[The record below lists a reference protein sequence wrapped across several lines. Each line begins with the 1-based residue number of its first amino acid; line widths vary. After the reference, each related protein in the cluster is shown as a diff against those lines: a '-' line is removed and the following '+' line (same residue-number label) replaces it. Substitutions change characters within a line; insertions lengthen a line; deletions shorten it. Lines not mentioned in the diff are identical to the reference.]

1 MLNSYAE
8 YILEYLSDKM
18 LVTTVM
24 FWVAIA
30 IAVTSIVCFILAPI
44 YSKGKHD
51 GVKILAQIISIIDFV
66 GGIGSMLV
74 FVVVSVLSLLTS
86 AGAFAD
92 ASLSVQETLLA
103 ILLTPIRFGMPID
116 SFASGDLSAGT
127 VILFYGLYFGVA
139 GLLGIIAFVVSSS
152 ARCKYNGA
160 NGKIRGAAVPQGM
173 PQYNPYQPYGQP
185 NIQQGYPQ
193 QYGQNAQQGYPQQYQ
208 QNVPQGYPQQYQ
220 QNAQQ
225 GYPQQYQQNVQQ
237 GYPQQYQQ
245 NAQYQSTS
253 GETTVLTPEMLAHP
267 VAPVPVMNSQP
278 VPGYAE
284 PAPEVAQQETP
295 VEPAPEVAQQEM
307 LVDPAPEVAQ
317 QETPVEPAPE
327 VAQQET
333 PVEPVPE
340 VAQQETPV
348 EPAPEVAQQEMS
360 VEPAPEVAQQEM
372 PVEPAPEVAQQE
384 VSVKLAPEVAQ
395 QETPVEPVPEVAQQE
410 MSVEP
415 ANETTQPGISAEP
428 EPAGFCVNCGNAL
441 SQGAIF
447 CSNCGYRVNN
457 APAAFCTGCGAK
469 LPDGALF
476 CTTCGKKRDM

>member
-1 MLNSYAE
+1 MLNSHTE

-24 FWVAIA
+24 FWAAIA
-30 IAVTSIVCFILAPI
+30 IAVTSIVCFFLAPI

-66 GGIGSMLV
+66 GGIGSILV

-92 ASLSVQETLLA
+92 ASFSVQETLLA
-103 ILLTPIRFGMPID
+103 ILLTPIRFGMPLD
-116 SFASGDLSAGT
+116 SFASGDLSAGMI
-127 VILFYGLYFGVA
+127 ILFYGLYFGVA
-139 GLLGIIAFVVSSS
+139 GLLGIIAFVVNSS
-152 ARCKYNGA
+152 ARGKYNGA
-160 NGKIRGAAVPQGM
+160 NGKIRGAAVPQGV

-185 NIQQGYPQ
+185 NIQQ
-193 QYGQNAQQGYPQQYQ
+193 YGKNVPQGYPQQYQ
-208 QNVPQGYPQQYQ
+208 QNVPQGYPQQYR
-220 QNAQQ
+220 QNA
-225 GYPQQYQQNVQQ
+225 QQ

-284 PAPEVAQQETP
+284 SVPEAAQQEASAEPVSEVAQQEASA
-295 VEPAPEVAQQEM
+295 EPAPEVAQQE
-307 LVDPAPEVAQ
+307 AF
-317 QETPVEPAPE
+317 TEPAPE
-327 VAQQET
+327 VAQQEAFA
-333 PVEPVPE
+333 EPVPE
-340 VAQQETPV
+340 VAQQEAFTEPV
-348 EPAPEVAQQEMS
+348 PEAAQQE
-360 VEPAPEVAQQEM
+360 AF
-372 PVEPAPEVAQQE
+372 
-384 VSVKLAPEVAQ
+384 
-395 QETPVEPVPEVAQQE
+395 TEPVPEVAQQE
-410 MSVEP
+410 ASAEPVPEVVQQETPVKP
-415 ANETTQPGISAEP
+415 ANETTQPGTPAEP

-476 CTTCGKKRDM
+476 CTTCGKKRNM

>member
-1 MLNSYAE
+1 MMNSHTE

-30 IAVTSIVCFILAPI
+30 IAVTSIVCFVLAPI

-66 GGIGSMLV
+66 GGIGSILV

-92 ASLSVQETLLA
+92 ASFSVQETLLA

-127 VILFYGLYFGVA
+127 IILFYGLYFGVA

-152 ARCKYNGA
+152 ARGKYNGA

-208 QNVPQGYPQQYQ
+208 QNAPQGYPQQYQ
-220 QNAQQ
+220 QNV
-225 GYPQQYQQNVQQ
+225 PQ

-284 PAPEVAQQETP
+284 SAPEVAQQETP
-295 VEPAPEVAQQEM
+295 VEPAPEVAQQE
-307 LVDPAPEVAQ
+307 AP
-317 QETPVEPAPE
+317 
-327 VAQQET
+327 
-333 PVEPVPE
+333 
-340 VAQQETPV
+340 
-348 EPAPEVAQQEMS
+348 

-372 PVEPAPEVAQQE
+372 PVEP
-384 VSVKLAPEVAQ
+384 
-395 QETPVEPVPEVAQQE
+395 VPEVAQQE
-410 MSVEP
+410 APVEP
-415 ANETTQPGISAEP
+415 APEATQQEMFTVPAKETAQPETPAETA
-428 EPAGFCVNCGNAL
+428 PAGFCVNCGNAL

>member
-1 MLNSYAE
+1 MLNSHTE

-30 IAVTSIVCFILAPI
+30 IAVTSIVCFVLAPI
-44 YSKGKHD
+44 YSKGKHA

-66 GGIGSMLV
+66 GGIGSILV
-74 FVVVSVLSLLTS
+74 FFVVSVLSLLTS

-92 ASLSVQETLLA
+92 ASFSVQETLLA
-103 ILLTPIRFGMPID
+103 ILLTPIRFGMPLD
-116 SFASGDLSAGT
+116 SFASGDLSAGMI
-127 VILFYGLYFGVA
+127 ILFYGLYFGVA
-139 GLLGIIAFVVSSS
+139 GLLGIIAFVVNSS
-152 ARCKYNGA
+152 ARGKYNGA
-160 NGKIRGAAVPQGM
+160 NGKIRGAAVPQGV

-185 NIQQGYPQ
+185 NIQQ
-193 QYGQNAQQGYPQQYQ
+193 YGQNVPQGYPQQYQ
-208 QNVPQGYPQQYQ
+208 QNVPQGYPQQYR
-220 QNAQQ
+220 QNA
-225 GYPQQYQQNVQQ
+225 QQ

-284 PAPEVAQQETP
+284 SVPEVAQQEASAEP
-295 VEPAPEVAQQEM
+295 VSEFAQQEASAEPAPEAAQQEAFAEPVSEAAQQEAFTEPAPEAAQQEAFAEPVPEVAQQE
-307 LVDPAPEVAQ
+307 AF
-317 QETPVEPAPE
+317 T
-327 VAQQET
+327 
-333 PVEPVPE
+333 EPVPE
-340 VAQQETPV
+340 VAQQETFT
-348 EPAPEVAQQEMS
+348 EPTNET
-360 VEPAPEVAQQEM
+360 
-372 PVEPAPEVAQQE
+372 
-384 VSVKLAPEVAQ
+384 AQ
-395 QETPVEPVPEVAQQE
+395 QETPVK
-410 MSVEP
+410 P
-415 ANETTQPGISAEP
+415 ANETTQPGTPAEP

-476 CTTCGKKRDM
+476 CTTCGKKRNI

>member
-1 MLNSYAE
+1 MLNSHTE

-30 IAVTSIVCFILAPI
+30 IAVTSIVCLVLAPI

-66 GGIGSMLV
+66 GGIGSILV

-86 AGAFAD
+86 AGAFVD
-92 ASLSVQETLLA
+92 ASFSVQETLLA
-103 ILLTPIRFGMPID
+103 ILLTPIRFGMPLD
-116 SFASGDLSAGT
+116 SFASGDLSAGMI
-127 VILFYGLYFGVA
+127 ILFYGLYFGVA
-139 GLLGIIAFVVSSS
+139 GLLGIIAFVVNSS
-152 ARCKYNGA
+152 ARGKYNGA
-160 NGKIRGAAVPQGM
+160 NGKIRGAAVPQGV

-185 NIQQGYPQ
+185 NIQQ
-193 QYGQNAQQGYPQQYQ
+193 YG

-220 QNAQQ
+220 QNA
-225 GYPQQYQQNVQQ
+225 QQ

-284 PAPEVAQQETP
+284 SVPEVAQQEASAEP
-295 VEPAPEVAQQEM
+295 VSEVAQQEAFTEPVHEAAQQEASAEPVPEVAQQEASAEPVSEVAQQEAFTEPAPEVAQQE
-307 LVDPAPEVAQ
+307 ASA
-317 QETPVEPAPE
+317 
-327 VAQQET
+327 
-333 PVEPVPE
+333 EPVPE
-340 VAQQETPV
+340 VAQQETS
-348 EPAPEVAQQEMS
+348 A
-360 VEPAPEVAQQEM
+360 
-372 PVEPAPEVAQQE
+372 
-384 VSVKLAPEVAQ
+384 
-395 QETPVEPVPEVAQQE
+395 EPVPEVAQQE
-410 MSVEP
+410 ASAEPVPEVVQQETPVKPANETTQQEMPVKP
-415 ANETTQPGISAEP
+415 ANETTQPGTPSEP

-469 LPDGALF
+469 LSDGALF
-476 CTTCGKKRDM
+476 CTTCGKKRNM

>member
-1 MLNSYAE
+1 MLNSHTE

-24 FWVAIA
+24 FWAAIA
-30 IAVTSIVCFILAPI
+30 IAVTSIVCFFLAPI

-66 GGIGSMLV
+66 GGIGSILV

-92 ASLSVQETLLA
+92 ASFSVQETLLA
-103 ILLTPIRFGMPID
+103 ILLTPIRFGMPLD
-116 SFASGDLSAGT
+116 SFASGDLSAGMI
-127 VILFYGLYFGVA
+127 ILFYGLYFGVA
-139 GLLGIIAFVVSSS
+139 GLLGIIAFVVNSS
-152 ARCKYNGA
+152 ARGKYNGA
-160 NGKIRGAAVPQGM
+160 NGKIRGAAVPQGV

-185 NIQQGYPQ
+185 NIQQ
-193 QYGQNAQQGYPQQYQ
+193 YGKNVPQGYPQQYQ

-220 QNAQQ
+220 QNVPQ
-225 GYPQQYQQNVQQ
+225 GYPQQYRQNAQQ

-284 PAPEVAQQETP
+284 SVPEAAQQEASAEPVSEVAQQEASA
-295 VEPAPEVAQQEM
+295 EPAPEVAQQEAFTE
-307 LVDPAPEVAQ
+307 PAPEAAQQEAFAEPVPEAAQQEASAEPAPEAAQQETSAEPVPEVVQ
-317 QETPVEPAPE
+317 QETPVK
-327 VAQQET
+327 
-333 PVEPVPE
+333 
-340 VAQQETPV
+340 
-348 EPAPEVAQQEMS
+348 S
-360 VEPAPEVAQQEM
+360 
-372 PVEPAPEVAQQE
+372 
-384 VSVKLAPEVAQ
+384 
-395 QETPVEPVPEVAQQE
+395 
-410 MSVEP
+410 
-415 ANETTQPGISAEP
+415 ANETTQPGTPSEP

-476 CTTCGKKRDM
+476 CTTCGKKRNM

>member
-1 MLNSYAE
+1 MQNSHTE

-30 IAVTSIVCFILAPI
+30 IAVTSIVCFVLAPI
-44 YSKGKHD
+44 YSKGKHA

-66 GGIGSMLV
+66 GGIGSILV
-74 FVVVSVLSLLTS
+74 FIVVSVLSLLTS

-92 ASLSVQETLLA
+92 ASFSVQETLLA

-127 VILFYGLYFGVA
+127 IILFYGLYFGVA

-152 ARCKYNGA
+152 ARGKYNGA
-160 NGKIRGAAVPQGM
+160 NGKIRGAAVPQGV

-185 NIQQGYPQ
+185 NIQQYGQNVPQGYPQ
-193 QYGQNAQQGYPQQYQ
+193 QYQQNAPQGYPQQYQ

-220 QNAQQ
+220 QNA
-225 GYPQQYQQNVQQ
+225 PQ

-253 GETTVLTPEMLAHP
+253 GETTVLTPEMLAQP

-278 VPGYAE
+278 VSGYAEPASEVTQQEMSTEPANETAQQETFTEPANETAQQEAFTE
-284 PAPEVAQQETP
+284 PAPEVAQQE
-295 VEPAPEVAQQEM
+295 ASA
-307 LVDPAPEVAQ
+307 
-317 QETPVEPAPE
+317 
-327 VAQQET
+327 
-333 PVEPVPE
+333 EPVPE
-340 VAQQETPV
+340 VAQQEAFT
-348 EPAPEVAQQEMS
+348 EPTNET
-360 VEPAPEVAQQEM
+360 AQQEM
-372 PVEPAPEVAQQE
+372 PV
-384 VSVKLAPEVAQ
+384 K
-395 QETPVEPVPEVAQQE
+395 
-410 MSVEP
+410 P
-415 ANETTQPGISAEP
+415 ANETTQPGTPSEP

-476 CTTCGKKRDM
+476 CTTCGKKRNM

>member
-1 MLNSYAE
+1 MLNSHTE

-24 FWVAIA
+24 FWAAIA
-30 IAVTSIVCFILAPI
+30 IAVTSIVCFFLAPI

-66 GGIGSMLV
+66 GGIGSILV

-92 ASLSVQETLLA
+92 ASFSVQETLLA
-103 ILLTPIRFGMPID
+103 ILLTPIRFGMPLD
-116 SFASGDLSAGT
+116 SFASGDLSAGMI
-127 VILFYGLYFGVA
+127 ILFYGLYFGVA
-139 GLLGIIAFVVSSS
+139 GLLGIIAFVVNSS
-152 ARCKYNGA
+152 ARGKYNGA
-160 NGKIRGAAVPQGM
+160 NGKIRGAAVPQGV

-185 NIQQGYPQ
+185 NIQQ
-193 QYGQNAQQGYPQQYQ
+193 YGKNVPQGYPQQYQ
-208 QNVPQGYPQQYQ
+208 QNVPQGYPQQYR
-220 QNAQQ
+220 QNA
-225 GYPQQYQQNVQQ
+225 QQ

-284 PAPEVAQQETP
+284 SVPEAAQQEASAEPAPEAAQQETSAEPVPEVVQQETP
-295 VEPAPEVAQQEM
+295 VK
-307 LVDPAPEVAQ
+307 
-317 QETPVEPAPE
+317 
-327 VAQQET
+327 
-333 PVEPVPE
+333 
-340 VAQQETPV
+340 
-348 EPAPEVAQQEMS
+348 S
-360 VEPAPEVAQQEM
+360 
-372 PVEPAPEVAQQE
+372 
-384 VSVKLAPEVAQ
+384 
-395 QETPVEPVPEVAQQE
+395 
-410 MSVEP
+410 
-415 ANETTQPGISAEP
+415 ANETTQPGTPSEP

-476 CTTCGKKRDM
+476 CTTCGKKRNM

>member
-1 MLNSYAE
+1 MLNSHTE

-30 IAVTSIVCFILAPI
+30 IAVTSIVCFVLAPI

-51 GVKILAQIISIIDFV
+51 GVRILAQIISIIDFV
-66 GGIGSMLV
+66 GGIGSILV
-74 FVVVSVLSLLTS
+74 FFVVSVLSLLTS

-92 ASLSVQETLLA
+92 ASFSVQETLLA
-103 ILLTPIRFGMPID
+103 ILLTPIRFGMPLD
-116 SFASGDLSAGT
+116 SFASGDLSAGMI
-127 VILFYGLYFGVA
+127 ILFYGLYFGVA
-139 GLLGIIAFVVSSS
+139 GLLGIIAFVVNSS
-152 ARCKYNGA
+152 ARGKYNGA
-160 NGKIRGAAVPQGM
+160 NGKIRGAAVPQGV

-185 NIQQGYPQ
+185 NIQQ
-193 QYGQNAQQGYPQQYQ
+193 YGQN
-208 QNVPQGYPQQYQ
+208 VP
-220 QNAQQ
+220 
-225 GYPQQYQQNVQQ
+225 Q

-284 PAPEVAQQETP
+284 SVPEVAQQEAFT
-295 VEPAPEVAQQEM
+295 
-307 LVDPAPEVAQ
+307 
-317 QETPVEPAPE
+317 
-327 VAQQET
+327 
-333 PVEPVPE
+333 EPVPE
-340 VAQQETPV
+340 VAQQETFT
-348 EPAPEVAQQEMS
+348 EPTNET
-360 VEPAPEVAQQEM
+360 
-372 PVEPAPEVAQQE
+372 
-384 VSVKLAPEVAQ
+384 AQ
-395 QETPVEPVPEVAQQE
+395 QETPVK
-410 MSVEP
+410 P
-415 ANETTQPGISAEP
+415 ANETTQPGTPAEP

-476 CTTCGKKRDM
+476 CTTCGKKRNI

>member
-1 MLNSYAE
+1 MLNSHTE

-24 FWVAIA
+24 FWAAIA
-30 IAVTSIVCFILAPI
+30 IAVTSIVCFVLAPI
-44 YSKGKHD
+44 YSKGKHA

-66 GGIGSMLV
+66 GGIGSILV

-92 ASLSVQETLLA
+92 ASFSVQETLLA
-103 ILLTPIRFGMPID
+103 ILLTPIRFGMPLD
-116 SFASGDLSAGT
+116 SFASGDLSAGMI
-127 VILFYGLYFGVA
+127 ILFYGLYFGVA
-139 GLLGIIAFVVSSS
+139 GLLGIIAFVVNSS
-152 ARCKYNGA
+152 ARGKYNGA
-160 NGKIRGAAVPQGM
+160 NGKIRGAAVPQGV

-185 NIQQGYPQ
+185 NIQQ
-193 QYGQNAQQGYPQQYQ
+193 YGQNVPQGYPQQYQ

-220 QNAQQ
+220 QNVPQ
-225 GYPQQYQQNVQQ
+225 GYPQQYR
-237 GYPQQYQQ
+237 Q

-284 PAPEVAQQETP
+284 PAPEVAQQEAFTEP
-295 VEPAPEVAQQEM
+295 APEAAQQEASAEPAPEAAQQEASAEPAPEVAQQE
-307 LVDPAPEVAQ
+307 ASA
-317 QETPVEPAPE
+317 
-327 VAQQET
+327 
-333 PVEPVPE
+333 EPVPE
-340 VAQQETPV
+340 VAQQETFTEPV
-348 EPAPEVAQQEMS
+348 PEAAQQEASAEPAPEVAQQEAS
-360 VEPAPEVAQQEM
+360 AEPVPEVAR
-372 PVEPAPEVAQQE
+372 
-384 VSVKLAPEVAQ
+384 
-395 QETPVEPVPEVAQQE
+395 QETSAEPVPEVAQQE
-410 MSVEP
+410 TFTEPTNETAQQETPVKP
-415 ANETTQPGISAEP
+415 ANETTQPGTPAEP

-476 CTTCGKKRDM
+476 CTTCGKKRNM

>member
-1 MLNSYAE
+1 MLNSHTE

-30 IAVTSIVCFILAPI
+30 IAVTSIVCFVLAPI
-44 YSKGKHD
+44 YSKGKHA

-66 GGIGSMLV
+66 GGIGSILV
-74 FVVVSVLSLLTS
+74 FFVVSVLSLLTS

-92 ASLSVQETLLA
+92 ASFSVQETLLA
-103 ILLTPIRFGMPID
+103 ILLTPIRFGMPLD
-116 SFASGDLSAGT
+116 SFASGDLSAGMI
-127 VILFYGLYFGVA
+127 ILFYGLYFGVA
-139 GLLGIIAFVVSSS
+139 GLLGIIAFVVNSS
-152 ARCKYNGA
+152 ARGKYNGA
-160 NGKIRGAAVPQGM
+160 NGKIRGAAVPQGV

-185 NIQQGYPQ
+185 NIQQ
-193 QYGQNAQQGYPQQYQ
+193 YGQNVPQGYPQQYQ
-208 QNVPQGYPQQYQ
+208 QNVPQGYPQQYR
-220 QNAQQ
+220 QNA
-225 GYPQQYQQNVQQ
+225 QQ

-284 PAPEVAQQETP
+284 SVPEVAQQEASAEP
-295 VEPAPEVAQQEM
+295 VSEFAQQEASAEPAPEAAQQEAFAEP
-307 LVDPAPEVAQ
+307 VSEAAQ
-317 QETPVEPAPE
+317 QEAFTEPAPE
-327 VAQQET
+327 AAQQEAFA
-333 PVEPVPE
+333 EPVPE

-348 EPAPEVAQQEMS
+348 
-360 VEPAPEVAQQEM
+360 
-372 PVEPAPEVAQQE
+372 
-384 VSVKLAPEVAQ
+384 K
-395 QETPVEPVPEVAQQE
+395 
-410 MSVEP
+410 P
-415 ANETTQPGISAEP
+415 ANETTQPGTPAEP

-476 CTTCGKKRDM
+476 CTTCGKKRNI

>member
-1 MLNSYAE
+1 MLNSHTE

-24 FWVAIA
+24 FWAAIA
-30 IAVTSIVCFILAPI
+30 IAVTSIVCFVLAPI

-51 GVKILAQIISIIDFV
+51 GVRILTQIISIIDFV
-66 GGIGSMLV
+66 GGIGSILV

-92 ASLSVQETLLA
+92 ASFSVQETLLA
-103 ILLTPIRFGMPID
+103 ILLTPIRFGMPLD
-116 SFASGDLSAGT
+116 SFDSGDLSAGMI
-127 VILFYGLYFGVA
+127 ILFYGLYFGVA
-139 GLLGIIAFVVSSS
+139 GLLGIIAFVVNSS
-152 ARCKYNGA
+152 ARGKYNGA
-160 NGKIRGAAVPQGM
+160 NGKIRGAAVPQGV

-185 NIQQGYPQ
+185 NIQQ
-193 QYGQNAQQGYPQQYQ
+193 YGQNVPQGYPQQYQ

-220 QNAQQ
+220 QNVPQ
-225 GYPQQYQQNVQQ
+225 GYPQQYQQNVPQ
-237 GYPQQYQQ
+237 GYPQQYRQ

-267 VAPVPVMNSQP
+267 VASVPVMNSQP

-284 PAPEVAQQETP
+284 SVPEVAQQEASAEP
-295 VEPAPEVAQQEM
+295 VSEFAQQEASAEPAPEVAQQEASAEP
-307 LVDPAPEVAQ
+307 VPEVAR
-317 QETPVEPAPE
+317 QETSA
-327 VAQQET
+327 
-333 PVEPVPE
+333 EPVPE
-340 VAQQETPV
+340 VAQQETFT
-348 EPAPEVAQQEMS
+348 EPTNET
-360 VEPAPEVAQQEM
+360 
-372 PVEPAPEVAQQE
+372 
-384 VSVKLAPEVAQ
+384 AQ
-395 QETPVEPVPEVAQQE
+395 QETPVK
-410 MSVEP
+410 P
-415 ANETTQPGISAEP
+415 ANETTQPGTPAEP

-476 CTTCGKKRDM
+476 CTTCGKKRNM